1 MDLSCEITRTCA
13 RVFHL
18 TTGTFNL
25 IVKDRIAFRL
35 SGAPSVQ
42 NGLTPMRIRLSSK
55 PFNLIAQS
63 CCCQPIVPTGFPPV
77 FHNRGAATTRSADNH
92 AQPQELVQSATKRL
106 FRLQLGLFRHKPKRK
121 IINLRKDQLE
131 VLATTAKPFEEPCPR
146 MKSRGRDQFQS
157 FNLWSTTLDAGHL
170 REFQK
175 SCPASHAL
183 LSTNSVIPSTS
194 PPRKRSIK
202 KVT

>member
-42 NGLTPMRIRLSSK
+42 NGVTQVRIRLSSK
-55 PFNLIAQS
+55 PFKHIALS

-77 FHNRGAATTRSADNH
+77 FHNWGATTDSKGSSLARN
-92 AQPQELVQSATKRL
+92 ETRL
-106 FRLQLGLFRHKPKRK
+106 P
-121 IINLRKDQLE
+121 
-131 VLATTAKPFEEPCPR
+131 LATQLFSAQAEAEDYKLEKRPI
-146 MKSRGRDQFQS
+146 G
-157 FNLWSTTLDAGHL
+157 G
-170 REFQK
+170 
-175 SCPASHAL
+175 SCDE
-183 LSTNSVIPSTS
+183 
-194 PPRKRSIK
+194 R
-202 KVT
+202 